1 MLFILSVISIWVF
14 IDTKVLVVLN
24 LRVYKCVSD
33 FRPCVW
39 PDGIFWLLLHFLRY
53 EHTGNVFFSILTD
66 SVRKLHPISI
76 RINMPPC
83 FPFRTVCID
92 GISVFLVRFH
102 LEETRKRKSDN
113 PEGTRIFGSSREWLC
128 CCAEPRGPHDERTV
142 RESDLQ
148 QCLDTQK
155 RC

>member
-1 MLFILSVISIWVF
+1 MCVCLISGLVFDLTGSFDYSYIFSGMNTQEMFIF
-14 IDTKVLVVLN
+14 
-24 LRVYKCVSD
+24 C
-33 FRPCVW
+33 
-39 PDGIFWLLLHFLRY
+39 
-53 EHTGNVFFSILTD
+53 ILTD

-92 GISVFLVRFH
+92 GISVFLVCFH

-113 PEGTRIFGSSREWLC
+113 PEGTRIFCSSKEWLI